1 MDLLKGKITPFQ
13 KIWHQWKSL
22 KNVPFR
28 KKWFVGYDLD
38 GNTYWEFSNYNNP
51 RGRLRRIVEY
61 REKKSNFTDY
71 KLPPMWLQWL
81 RHTRPQMPTLQQLL
95 AEEQRQQVMKILA
108 QRADNKWKQESV
120 VEEDK
125 RIMSEKMKNVHQ
137 VIESQNGSEQK
148 PKSQYQVEEESPIQA
163 AKIQPRR

>member
-1 MDLLKGKITPFQ
+1 
-13 KIWHQWKSL
+13 
-22 KNVPFR
+22 
-28 KKWFVGYDLD
+28 
-38 GNTYWEFSNYNNP
+38 
-51 RGRLRRIVEY
+51 
-61 REKKSNFTDY
+61 
-71 KLPPMWLQWL
+71 
-81 RHTRPQMPTLQQLL
+81 MPTLQQLL

-137 VIESQNGSEQK
+137 VIESHSGSEQK
-148 PKSQYQVEEESPIQA
+148 QKSPYQVEEESPIQA